1 MATVIS
7 CGNENLRNWSDAQI
21 CEWYENYDWY
31 RLPLKIDG
39 GVNRR
44 EFVEQNVLNPQV
56 WKIAYEFLKSADLDS
71 LALGRHELDSMGT
84 FANVQEYTTKDS
96 AHFEAHRKYVD
107 IQILTIGKE
116 YIRITPV
123 ECEKTEVT
131 PYDEAKDIEF
141 FDAENSTSAL
151 LDGSNMIVLFP
162 CDGHMPCM
170 KVVENEP
177 VRKVVVKIPYV
188 E

>member
-7 CGNENLRNWSDAQI
+7 CGNGNVRNWSDAQI
-21 CEWYENYDWY
+21 CEWYENSDWY

-39 GVNRR
+39 SVNRR
-44 EFVEQNVLNPQV
+44 EFVEQNVLNQEA
-56 WKIAYEFLKSADLDS
+56 WSAAYDFLTEGGLDS
-71 LALGRHELDSMGT
+71 LALGRHDLDGNGT
-84 FANVQEYTTKDS
+84 FVNVQEYITKDS

-107 IQILTIGKE
+107 IQILTSGKE
-116 YIRITPV
+116 YIRISPV
-123 ECEKTEVT
+123 DGVKTEVS
-131 PYDEAKDIEF
+131 PYNDAEDIEF
-141 FDAENSTSAL
+141 FDKDDYAERL

-170 KVVENEP
+170 KAVENEP